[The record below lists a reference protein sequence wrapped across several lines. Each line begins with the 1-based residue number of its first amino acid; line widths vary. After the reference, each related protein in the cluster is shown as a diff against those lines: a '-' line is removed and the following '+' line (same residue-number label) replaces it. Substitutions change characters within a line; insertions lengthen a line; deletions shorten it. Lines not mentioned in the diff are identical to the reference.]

1 MNSKLECAIQAY
13 WESST
18 NGLKGED
25 LELSVGTLRELQAIT
40 FNKRLARVSLES
52 LIKISSKFLFKRIA

>member
-1 MNSKLECAIQAY
+1 MNSKLEGAIQAY
-13 WESST
+13 WEASSK
-18 NGLKGED
+18 GLKGED
-25 LELSVGTLRELQAIT
+25 LELSVGTLQELQGIS